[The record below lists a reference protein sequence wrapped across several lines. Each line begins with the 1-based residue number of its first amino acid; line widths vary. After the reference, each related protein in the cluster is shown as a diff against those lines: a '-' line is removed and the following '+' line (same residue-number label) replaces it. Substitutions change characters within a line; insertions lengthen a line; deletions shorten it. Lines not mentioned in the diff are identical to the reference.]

1 MVSFLLKRPIAVI
14 MAFLACVIVGLVTYF
29 TLPVSLLPA
38 IAIPHI
44 TVQMSGDNTDARELE
59 NNITAPVR
67 RQLLQVGGLHEI
79 KSETRD
85 GMAVIHLEFDYG
97 VNTDL
102 AFIEVNEKID
112 AAMNSLPKEAKRPK
126 AIKASATDIPV
137 LYLNM
142 TLRDNQPY
150 TDPDEA
156 QFLKM
161 CDLADNV
168 VRRRIEQLPEIAMA
182 DITGI
187 PRQYLRIVPDESKMK
202 VAGVTVEEI
211 EGALTANNVELGSM
225 TVRDGYYEYN
235 VHISN
240 QLRTTDDVEN
250 IYLHKGDKLI
260 QLREFCDVAI
270 VAENE
275 NGYSYSNGKRAVT
288 LAIIKQSEENMDR
301 MKASLQETT
310 DYFSRL
316 YPEIEFTQS
325 RNQTELL
332 DYTISNLVQNL
343 ILGFILVFIVTA
355 LFMGDM
361 RASIIIGSSII
372 VAIIITFLLF
382 YLFHV
387 SLNIISLSGLILA
400 VGMMIDNSVIVT
412 ENITQYRQRGF
423 SLRRSCD
430 IGTSEMITPMLS
442 SSLTTI
448 AVFVPLIF
456 MSGIAGAI
464 FTDQAFSITAGLG
477 VSYIVGIMLLPVVYM
492 LAYRVRK
499 RRKKDSHKVHE
510 GEKLAERINSWLD
523 RTYTRIIDSVFAH
536 KVLWLIVTALITP
549 LCVVMFYVLPVERM
563 PQIDQNEMIV
573 RIEWNEN
580 INVDENASRV
590 NFILCNLDNTV
601 VQNSAYIGV
610 QDYLLDAG
618 SELSPS
624 EAEIYIKATDP
635 RKIEQLQNKI
645 TRHIAEKYPKA
656 IATFA
661 PPENIFEKI
670 FASDEAPIEARI
682 FSSEKGRTGNTGA
695 ILSLESEIENATG
708 LASQG
713 IPLRDRINIVID
725 REKLLVY
732 RVDYSTV
739 SRALR
744 TAFKSN
750 KVSTLR
756 SYQQY
761 LPIGISGNIRPIED
775 ILTNTLVATVPDQKG
790 SVSEIPLSYLVRL
803 VRDQDLKNISA
814 GKNGEYVPLD
824 YYAIDAPNAIIDKI
838 KATVDA
844 TPGWE
849 VEFTGSIFSNAKIM
863 HEMVIVLLISIML
876 MFFIL
881 CAQFESFVQPLIV
894 LIEIPLDTAFALIT
908 LWIFGHTLN
917 LMSAIGIIVTCGIV
931 VNDSILKIDAIN
943 ELRKQGMPLIEAIH
957 TAGMRRLRP
966 IIMTSLTTIFAM
978 VPLLFT
984 SDMGSELQ
992 RPLAIAMIGSMVVGT
1007 LISIFLIPL
1016 VYWHIYRKTTK
1027 NALR

>member
-1 MVSFLLKRPIAVI
+1 

-44 TVQMSGDNTDARELE
+44 TVQMSGDNIGARELE

-161 CDLADNV
+161 CDLADNI

-202 VAGVTVEEI
+202 IAGVTIEEI
-211 EGALTANNVELGSM
+211 ESALAANNVELGSM

-240 QLRTTDDVEN
+240 QLRTTADVEN
-250 IYLHKGDKLI
+250 IYLHNGDKLI

-288 LAIIKQSEENMDR
+288 LAIIKQSEENMDQ

-316 YPEIEFTQS
+316 YPEIEFTQN

-382 YLFHV
+382 YLFQV

-448 AVFVPLIF
+448 AV
-456 MSGIAGAI
+456 
-464 FTDQAFSITAGLG
+464 
-477 VSYIVGIMLLPVVYM
+477 
-492 LAYRVRK
+492 
-499 RRKKDSHKVHE
+499 
-510 GEKLAERINSWLD
+510 
-523 RTYTRIIDSVFAH
+523 
-536 KVLWLIVTALITP
+536 
-549 LCVVMFYVLPVERM
+549 
-563 PQIDQNEMIV
+563 
-573 RIEWNEN
+573 
-580 INVDENASRV
+580 
-590 NFILCNLDNTV
+590 
-601 VQNSAYIGV
+601 
-610 QDYLLDAG
+610 
-618 SELSPS
+618 
-624 EAEIYIKATDP
+624 
-635 RKIEQLQNKI
+635 
-645 TRHIAEKYPKA
+645 
-656 IATFA
+656 
-661 PPENIFEKI
+661 
-670 FASDEAPIEARI
+670 
-682 FSSEKGRTGNTGA
+682 
-695 ILSLESEIENATG
+695 
-708 LASQG
+708 
-713 IPLRDRINIVID
+713 
-725 REKLLVY
+725 
-732 RVDYSTV
+732 
-739 SRALR
+739 
-744 TAFKSN
+744 
-750 KVSTLR
+750 
-756 SYQQY
+756 
-761 LPIGISGNIRPIED
+761 
-775 ILTNTLVATVPDQKG
+775 
-790 SVSEIPLSYLVRL
+790 
-803 VRDQDLKNISA
+803 
-814 GKNGEYVPLD
+814 
-824 YYAIDAPNAIIDKI
+824 
-838 KATVDA
+838 
-844 TPGWE
+844 
-849 VEFTGSIFSNAKIM
+849 
-863 HEMVIVLLISIML
+863 
-876 MFFIL
+876 
-881 CAQFESFVQPLIV
+881 
-894 LIEIPLDTAFALIT
+894 
-908 LWIFGHTLN
+908 
-917 LMSAIGIIVTCGIV
+917 
-931 VNDSILKIDAIN
+931 
-943 ELRKQGMPLIEAIH
+943 
-957 TAGMRRLRP
+957 
-966 IIMTSLTTIFAM
+966 
-978 VPLLFT
+978 
-984 SDMGSELQ
+984 
-992 RPLAIAMIGSMVVGT
+992 
-1007 LISIFLIPL
+1007 
-1016 VYWHIYRKTTK
+1016 
-1027 NALR
+1027 